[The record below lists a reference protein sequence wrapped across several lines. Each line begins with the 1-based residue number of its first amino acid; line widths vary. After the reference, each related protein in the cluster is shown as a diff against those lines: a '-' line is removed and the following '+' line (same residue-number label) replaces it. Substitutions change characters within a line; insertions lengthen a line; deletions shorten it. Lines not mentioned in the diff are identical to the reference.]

1 MDKVTEGRI
10 GKYEIVKLLGRG
22 GMGEVLLA
30 QDDILSRKVAIK
42 RPLKSAGEEGLARF
56 EREARIAAALKHP
69 NIPAVYDK
77 GVQDELPYLA
87 MEFVEGDA
95 LDKIITSNQPM
106 DLITKLSIIE

>member
-30 QDDILSRKVAIK
+30 QDDVLSRKVAIK
-42 RPLKSAGEEGLARF
+42 GPLKSSGEEGLARF
-56 EREARIAAALKHP
+56 EREARIAAALKQP

-77 GVQDELPYLA
+77 GLFEDLPYLA

-95 LDKIITSNQPM
+95 LDKIIGSNQPI
-106 DLITKLSIIE
+106 DLIRKLKII